1 MSDDEYTPTLNLP
14 VEMLQAVIT
23 GGKPYK
29 NFKRNASTLT
39 NLISIYEEKLEDCE
53 NTLDTFKGSGGD
65 IYLSPDQTLVFTLH
79 DYDVSIPL
87 DDDIDLESFRL
98 IMKSIEAV
106 RFRPAYINL
115 INDLNSTIERSE
127 KSISLDGISSL
138 AQSIREDM
146 RFAARNLNNV
156 KFGSE
161 EVSIDDEE
169 EYPDDDEEDRNAVTE
184 LINKAEEA
192 SEKQEGENDRS

>member
-23 GGKPYK
+23 GGKQYK

-53 NTLDTFKGSGGD
+53 NTLDTFKNSGGE
-65 IYLSPDQTLVFTLH
+65 IHFSPDQTLVFTING
-79 DYDVSIPL
+79 YDVSIPSN
-87 DDDIDLESFRL
+87 DDVDLESFRQ
-98 IMKSIEAV
+98 IMKAIEAV

-115 INDLNSTIERSE
+115 INDLNATIERRE

-192 SEKQEGENDRS
+192 SENKEGEDDGS